1 MDGGVIAFG
10 AAILVVGIFIFVA
23 ILLTGKRTY
32 SFNKENY
39 QARFLAIENNLKK
52 DVKQSYAMTILEAD
66 KLLDRALHEMGTQGK
81 TMGDR
86 LKKSSNRFTE
96 LNSVW
101 RAHKFR
107 NAIAHDTD
115 FEVTYNQAK
124 NILAVYKQA
133 LKDLG
138 AI

>member
-1 MDGGVIAFG
+1 MDGGIIAFVV
-10 AAILVVGIFIFVA
+10 AILIVGVLVFIA
-23 ILLTGKRTY
+23 ILLTGKRSY

-39 QARFLAIENNLKK
+39 QARFLAIENSLKK
-52 DVKQSYAMTILEAD
+52 EITQSYAFSIIEAD

-86 LKKSSNRFTE
+86 LKRSSSRFSE

-101 RAHKFR
+101 RAHKLR

-115 FEVTYNQAK
+115 FEVSYQQAK
-124 NILAVYKQA
+124 NVLAVYKQA